1 MQANILCNMLNYLQM
16 LALFCI
22 VSSSACIFMLRPP
35 PAYIINSKNIIFQV
49 LNITQNLSA
58 RSSAATVLERT
69 RLAVGWVL
77 FLSLVAFMHQI
88 FATFQQ
94 FYYLKLLYV
103 KVPIGKYLSNWYL
116 FPLIVSAAESKFYIL
131 HA

>member
-1 MQANILCNMLNYLQM
+1 M

-22 VSSSACIFMLRPP
+22 VSSSACIFMLNPP
-35 PAYIINSKNIIFQV
+35 PPYINIIIIQFLKNLQGLSNDSNV
-49 LNITQNLSA
+49 LKN
-58 RSSAATVLERT
+58 T
-69 RLAVGWVL
+69 RLAAGWVL

-88 FATFQQ
+88 FATFQL

-103 KVPIGKYLSNWYL
+103 KVPIGKYLWYL

>member
-1 MQANILCNMLNYLQM
+1 MLNYLQM

-22 VSSSACIFMLRPP
+22 VLSSACIFMLSPP
-35 PAYIINSKNIIFQV
+35 PPYIINSKNIVYQV

-58 RSSAATVLERT
+58 PGSSAATVLERT

-88 FATFQQ
+88 FATFQL

-103 KVPIGKYLSNWYL
+103 KVPIGKYLWYL

-131 HA
+131 HVL